1 VRSLRLLAPG
11 SEGKRLWVR
20 LYVQLFGTRRA
31 AMIVANAANPL
42 EPGNL
47 KRITFFADTAEEAE
61 RLALAYLG
69 EGVAQNQRENQR
81 HFPS

>member
-1 VRSLRLLAPG
+1 MRSLRLLAPG

-47 KRITFFADTAEEAE
+47 KRITFFADTREEAGAAGP
-61 RLALAYLG
+61 RLPRRRG
-69 EGVAQNQRENQR
+69 GRRTRGQT